1 VFVPVPAPPT
11 TPGRQLGG
19 VALSVGALVALGL
32 SVWTWLTAGASL
44 VESLNRGLSSQ
55 APTTSA
61 ESPGGD
67 FLVGAVG
74 GTALWGVAIA
84 LACGGLAVG
93 RGWVRVV
100 GALVLTGV
108 VGFVPLALGVVT
120 VVGAVRG

>member
-1 VFVPVPAPPT
+1 
-11 TPGRQLGG
+11 
-19 VALSVGALVALGL
+19 
-32 SVWTWLTAGASL
+32 
-44 VESLNRGLSSQ
+44 
-55 APTTSA
+55 
-61 ESPGGD
+61 
-67 FLVGAVG
+67 
-74 GTALWGVAIA
+74 VAIA